1 MKKYKLFGLVIESDI
16 DFLQLITEDFD
27 DDNDIVLVHA
37 GRISEIVNK
46 ELEGENVNYKVGLK
60 YSCFRNSYG
69 YYVIDGC
76 NEIIYEAKDG
86 ADIEA
91 IKAFILGYCIAMLL
105 LHRRILSIH
114 CSAVCDENDTNAGAI
129 LIAGES
135 GSGKSSLTRKLLESG
150 FKVMTDDIAAV
161 KIDSLDNTD
170 DKCYVY
176 PAFPYQKLCR
186 NEVEKRNFDPSELIY
201 INEDKDKFLVPL
213 KDTFVKEPRKLKGMV
228 FLAISDVEEIS
239 VQRLSGIMQL
249 MALKQNLFLRKFYG
263 DWQKDPE
270 ILQLCLQ
277 ISEKCPVYLIKRPK
291 EGNTLSEIAEK
302 VKTLF

>member
-1 MKKYKLFGLVIESDI
+1 MRKYKLFGLVIESDI
-16 DFLQLITEDFD
+16 DFLQLMLADQ
-27 DDNDIVLVHA
+27 NDSNDVVTVHA
-37 GRISEIVNK
+37 GKISEIVDK
-46 ELEGENVNYKVGLK
+46 ELEGESVNYKVGLEF
-60 YSCFRNSYG
+60 SCFRNSYG
-69 YYVIDGC
+69 YYVINGG
-76 NEIIYEAKDG
+76 NEIIYESKEGVDL
-86 ADIEA
+86 EA

-105 LHRRILSIH
+105 LHKRTLSIH
-114 CSAVCDENDTNAGAI
+114 CSAVCDDNSDNDGAI
-129 LIAGES
+129 LITGES
-135 GSGKSSLTRKLLESG
+135 GAGKSSLTRKLIECG
-150 FKVMTDDIAAV
+150 YKVMSDDIAAIKKV
-161 KIDSLDNTD
+161 TLDGEE
-170 DKCYVY
+170 KCLVY

-186 NEVEKRNFDPSELIY
+186 NEVEKRSFDSDEIIY

-213 KDTFVKEPRKLKGMV
+213 KDTFIKEPRKLKGMI
-228 FLAISDVEEIS
+228 FLTVCDEKEIN

-291 EGNTLSEIAEK
+291 EGDTLSEIAEK